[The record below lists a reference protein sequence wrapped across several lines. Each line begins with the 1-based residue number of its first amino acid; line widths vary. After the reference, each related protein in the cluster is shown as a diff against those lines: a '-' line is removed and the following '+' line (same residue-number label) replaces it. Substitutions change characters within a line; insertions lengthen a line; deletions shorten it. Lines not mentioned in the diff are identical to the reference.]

1 MVISLNS
8 FVGFTSTVNTQ
19 GNHQNVPRVC
29 KGASILKASHFPSPS
44 TSHIFSKPTHT
55 RNQRPL
61 SVTNGDRITTE
72 TTEKTSETTKVS
84 ISINQSPPTSE
95 TDPIKNTPDPSNGS
109 TLSPSEPKRSK
120 LTAREKLKAARVRS
134 RSSEPKP
141 KPVKVKKLQMG
152 SQVLEALRESDRVSG
167 KMRSGLPEAPTNLF
181 DDSKRGMPKKGLT
194 FELPVG
200 WDVFLII
207 LSVVLISTIMFST
220 TFIVW
225 KMGGIHFNEG

>member
-1 MVISLNS
+1 MVFSLNS
-8 FVGFTSTVNTQ
+8 FVGFTSTAK
-19 GNHQNVPRVC
+19 HQNVPREC
-29 KGASILKASHFPSPS
+29 IGLKASHFPSSS
-44 TSHIFSKPTHT
+44 TSLVFSRRPIHT

-61 SVTNGDRITTE
+61 SVSNSDRVTTE
-72 TTEKTSETTKVS
+72 TTEKTSEIPEVS
-84 ISINQSPPTSE
+84 ISINQSLPTSE
-95 TDPIKNTPDPSNGS
+95 VDPIKKTQPDEAASNGS
-109 TLSPSEPKRSK
+109 ISSPSESEPKRSK

-141 KPVKVKKLQMG
+141 VKKAEMG
-152 SQVLEALRESDRVSG
+152 SKVLEALRENDRISG

-207 LSVVLISTIMFST
+207 LSVVLISTIMFTT

-225 KMGGIHFNEG
+225 KVGAIHFNEN